1 MSLMRVNTN
10 VGALNSLSA
19 LNSINS
25 KLAIRQ
31 FRLATGRRV
40 NSAADDAAGF
50 TIANKFTARIQG
62 LGGAISNIGDAKSML
77 TVSEGHLSNI
87 NDILGLM
94 KSKASQAASDSLGTT
109 ERAAI
114 LEELQQ
120 LNSQLDLETAQAQWS
135 GNNVLG
141 VDGGANSDI
150 TFQIGASTTSNDELT
165 FNVAESV
172 WSNATTTTFDSTGLN
187 VVASS
192 TSVDSASQSTLS
204 SDYSAGTIGTTGS
217 TLTGLTELSSGYYT
231 LEVTTAT
238 AAGPS
243 TGTVT
248 LTMTLRDSSGDA
260 VRLSTNG
267 VSGTDTSLSTTVDAS
282 GGTSGTIDLGIG
294 LQVSAL
300 AGISTGA
307 GESAIYGVTYTRGG
321 NTVGSQS
328 QAQSFMQQ
336 IGDAMDN
343 VADALSYVGAMQN
356 RLDYQETSLT
366 VAKTNTE
373 AARSR
378 IMDADMAFEQ
388 LEATK
393 LQILQQTAV
402 AMLAQSNSA
411 PQSVLGLFG

>member
-10 VGALNSLSA
+10 VGALNALTA
-19 LNSINS
+19 LNSINN
-25 KLAIRQ
+25 KLGIHQ
-31 FRLATGRRV
+31 LRLATGKRV

-50 TIANKFTARIQG
+50 TIANRFTARIQG
-62 LGGAISNIGDAKSML
+62 LGSAISNISDATNML
-77 TVSEGHLSNI
+77 TVAEGHLNNI
-87 NDILGLM
+87 NDILALM

-114 LEELQQ
+114 LEELEQ

-135 GNNVLG
+135 GSNVLG

-192 TSVDSASQSTLS
+192 TSVDSASTSTLS
-204 SDYSAGTIGTTGS
+204 TDYSAGSIGTTGS
-217 TLTGLTELSSGYYT
+217 TSTGLTELGSGYYT
-231 LEVTTAT
+231 LEVSSAT
-238 AAGPS
+238 ASGPS
-243 TGTVT
+243 TGTMTVT
-248 LTMTLRDSSGDA
+248 LTLRDSNGDA
-260 VRLSTNG
+260 VRVSNNG
-267 VSGTDTSLSTTVDAS
+267 VSGTDTSLSTTVT
-282 GGTSGTIDLGIG
+282 GTSAGTIDLGVGIQ
-294 LQVSAL
+294 LTSL

-336 IGDAMDN
+336 VDDAMDS
-343 VADALSYVGAMQN
+343 VADALGYIGAMQN

-378 IMDADMAFEQ
+378 IMDADMAYEQ

-402 AMLAQSNSA
+402 AMLGQANAA
-411 PQSVLGLFG
+411 PQAVLGLFG